1 MRDGMGYFAE
11 QSTQP
16 QTLGYTLA
24 DSPVG
29 LLAWIYEK
37 LVRWTDDYKWDD
49 DEGNSILFLLPAPSY
64 ILIYRVIR
72 QSSRGYQ
79 YATSL
84 VRALLLLFAF
94 TMNLPTV
101 PQAAK

>member
-1 MRDGMGYFAE
+1 MRYGRGYSAE

-16 QTLGYTLA
+16 QTLGYGLA

-49 DEGNSILFLLPAPSY
+49 DEGHFTVSLHDQTFMRVSFNSPHMDIVILFLSCRP
-64 ILIYRVIR
+64 
-72 QSSRGYQ
+72 RGFY
-79 YATSL
+79 TH
-84 VRALLLLFAF
+84 LL
-94 TMNLPTV
+94 
-101 PQAAK
+101 

>member
-1 MRDGMGYFAE
+1 MRADNFTREGRGYSAV

-16 QTLGYTLA
+16 QTLGYGLA

-49 DEGNSILFLLPAPSY
+49 DEGNFVVS
-64 ILIYRVIR
+64 
-72 QSSRGYQ
+72 
-79 YATSL
+79 
-84 VRALLLLFAF
+84 
-94 TMNLPTV
+94 LPT
-101 PQAAK
+101 